1 MILEAI
7 GSVMSQIPVE
17 VYVHLLILAFVS
29 TIYVPIHMIYTIV
42 IGQTKS
48 YYGFLSV
55 SIIGYAGAV
64 CAIIFSCLE
73 FLGHKILPGLITPP
87 DIFIFSM
94 LIGLIIYLSVI
105 AWNKY
110 YWGTVYPPYNQTN
123 HRTWSNKK

>member
-17 VYVHLLILAFVS
+17 VWGHFLILVLAS
-29 TIYVPIHMIYTIV
+29 CLYVPIHMIYMIV

-55 SIIGYAGAV
+55 LIIGYAGAV

-73 FLGHKILPGLITPP
+73 ILGYKILPGLITPP
-87 DIFIFSM
+87 DIFIFS
-94 LIGLIIYLSVI
+94 LILGLIIHLAVI

-110 YWGTVYPPYNQTN
+110 YWGTAYPWYYQKN
-123 HRTWSNKK
+123 HRTWSKK